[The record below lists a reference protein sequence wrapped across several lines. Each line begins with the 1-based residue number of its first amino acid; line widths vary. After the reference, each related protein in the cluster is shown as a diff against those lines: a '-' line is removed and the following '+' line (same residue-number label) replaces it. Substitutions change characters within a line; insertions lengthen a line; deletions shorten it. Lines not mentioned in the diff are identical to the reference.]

1 MRIARGTAEAAA
13 AEAVAMVGVA
23 SERCGADFADGRC
36 LKLLVSC
43 FINFSR
49 PALLAGSVARGIVGG
64 EARERNY

>member
-1 MRIARGTAEAAA
+1 
-13 AEAVAMVGVA
+13 VA